1 MQVFLWLRKCP
12 LFGHEYRTWLQ
23 KRLPAVWL
31 HWQWLSICES
41 LHHSLASSYWTQVI
55 IVDMHTCAI
64 NTCTISF
71 GINFTKR
78 GSFSHTHMHGRPMY
92 VASTDDNWPDGHLPV
107 AELLQESLEPLFIVS
122 LVYGTCVAWCMI
134 HVKIYKQTHRH
145 TDTHTI

>member
-1 MQVFLWLRKCP
+1 
-12 LFGHEYRTWLQ
+12 
-23 KRLPAVWL
+23 
-31 HWQWLSICES
+31 
-41 LHHSLASSYWTQVI
+41 
-55 IVDMHTCAI
+55 
-64 NTCTISF
+64 
-71 GINFTKR
+71 
-78 GSFSHTHMHGRPMY
+78 MHGRPMY